1 MNTFRIVSK
10 SPARRTDSRRTYYST
25 NIRTGYGLWV
35 RGESDD
41 SVTGALGKAEAR
53 VNALPNVQTFHA
65 DPTYVED
72 ALGALSEML
81 AYNAPDNY

>member
-1 MNTFRIVSK
+1 MNTFRIISK

-25 NIRTGYGLWV
+25 NIRTGYGAWV

-41 SVTGALGKAEAR
+41 TVTGFLGKTEAKI
-53 VNALPNVQTFHA
+53 NATPNAQTFVA
-65 DPTYVED
+65 DPDYITD
-72 ALGALSEML
+72 ALGSLSEML